1 MCINSVVAAQK
12 SFNVRH
18 LERRLN
24 HLKGCYS
31 PQHCSVHT
39 RIRTASSPILRPP
52 CGNTNCIL
60 SQSTSFCAIY
70 RVTSNRKFTTDDSNS
85 TSQVK
90 YGVAAA
96 YSAKNHFYRAHNHWT
111 YESQTS
117 SKYRFPAGQDA
128 FFVTNIHGSKSLAV
142 GVADGVGGWSESNI
156 DPAIF
161 ARSLCNN
168 IARAAANP
176 STEFSAENVDPRN
189 LMEIGYKAVMK
200 DSTVVGGGST
210 ACVAVAN
217 EHGGVSIAKY
227 VCF

>member
-1 MCINSVVAAQK
+1 MCISSVVAAQK
-12 SFNVRH
+12 NVKVRH

-24 HLKGCYS
+24 HLKICYS
-31 PQHCSVHT
+31 RQDYTAHT

-52 CGNTNCIL
+52 HRNTNRIL
-60 SQSTSFCAIY
+60 SQSTSSCATY
-70 RVTSNRKFTTDDSNS
+70 GVTSNRKFSTDDSNS
-85 TSQVK
+85 ASLVK

-111 YESQTS
+111 YESQNS

-128 FFVTNIHGSKSLAV
+128 FFVTNIHGSESLAV

-176 STEFSAENVDPRN
+176 SAEFSTENVDPRS

-200 DSTVVGGGST
+200 DSTVIGGGST

-217 EHGGVSIAKY
+217 EYGGISIAK
-227 VCF
+227 